1 MLQEKDNNTETL
13 FLSTVD
19 NDERL
24 LISLGYK
31 QELKRHF
38 TPLEIFGFAFSLI
51 GIVPSFASV
60 FIYSIPNGGAFA
72 MVWGWAVCFIFI
84 GAITLAT
91 ADLASAAPTSGG
103 LYYWTFM
110 FSSEKWRCFLCWI
123 VGYSNTISNVASVA
137 GVNWACAIQIM
148 AAASIGSDLSFQAT
162 IPQTFGLYCALMLI
176 QSLICSFNPS
186 IMARVQTLFI
196 IINLL
201 LFCVLL
207 IGLPVATPKEFRND
221 AKFALEDFTNVSG
234 WPDGFALIL
243 SFLTPLWS
251 VGCYDAPVHMSE
263 EATNA
268 SIAVPMAI
276 IFSIFSVSVLGW
288 AMNISLVFCMGRN
301 YQSIIDSPVGQ
312 PIATILFNS
321 FGKTGTLVVWSFV
334 ILTQFAI
341 SLNQLLTASR
351 QIFALSRDG
360 GLPLSRWVYF
370 VDPRTRIPTHAVWFG
385 ACWSLLLGCLAFAG
399 DNAIGAIFSLGV
411 TGQFVSFCIPMS
423 ARFLGGKALKPGPFR
438 LGRLSLP
445 VTAIAVAFMTFMTVV
460 FMFPLTPSPGYK
472 AGSFIKP
479 LIQYVKTDF
488 AGGVLILATIYFYF
502 PKYGGINWFTGP
514 ISTIEAPAVQVKND
528 AAEKE

>member
-1 MLQEKDNNTETL
+1 MLQEKDNTETL
-13 FLSTVD
+13 SLSTVD

-72 MVWGWAVCFIFI
+72 MVWGWAVCSIFI
-84 GAITLAT
+84 AAITLAT

-148 AAASIGSDLSFQAT
+148 AAASIGSDLSFQAN
-162 IPQTFGLYCALMLI
+162 IPQTFGLYCALMLF

-186 IMARVQTLFI
+186 IMARVQTLFV

-234 WPDGFALIL
+234 WPDGFALIF

-276 IFSIFSVSVLGW
+276 ILSIFSVSVLGW

-334 ILTQFAI
+334 ILTQQVVKFNPLSR
-341 SLNQLLTASR
+341 SLALIVNNK
-351 QIFALSRDG
+351 IFALSRDG

-370 VDPRTRIPTHAVWFG
+370 VDPRTKIPTHAVWFG

-423 ARFLGGKALKPGPFR
+423 ARFLGGKAIKPGPFR

-445 VTAIAVAFMTFMTVV
+445 ITVIAVTFMTFMTVV
-460 FMFPLTPSPGYK
+460 FMFPLTPSPGVGNMNYTV
-472 AGSFIKP
+472 A
-479 LIQYVKTDF
+479 TDF
-488 AGGVLILATIYFYF
+488 AGGVLILATIYFYL

-514 ISTIEAPAVQVKND
+514 ISTVEAPAVQVKND